1 MEEVDFQKI
10 IESPNSIGVQIKVR
24 KAMTWSEKERIK
36 SQIHLLTVKGN
47 GNRIKFMPG
56 SEGEFLF
63 FDGNFFYIYYP
74 QENSVI
80 KFII

>member
-10 IESPNSIGVQIKVR
+10 IENPSSIGIQMKVR
-24 KAMTWSEKERIK
+24 KAITWSEKERIK
-36 SQIHLLTVKGN
+36 SQIHLLTVKGS
-47 GNRIKFMPG
+47 GNKIKFMPG
-56 SEGEFLF
+56 SEGEFLIY
-63 FDGNFFYIYYP
+63 DGNFLYVYFP